1 MRELANRQRSFHS
14 RFSPVRCVW
23 KEGYTF
29 QALEAFGRERG
40 CPRADGQTPHEFA
53 TALGRVHPTLSRLA
67 LPLADWYGQLAY
79 ASRPAAP
86 AATDPLKQLWQGM
99 RGAP

>member
-1 MRELANRQRSFHS
+1 MSWAEL
-14 RFSPVRCVW
+14 VR
-23 KEGYTF
+23 YTF

-53 TALGRVHPTLSRLA
+53 LALGRVHPALSRLA
-67 LPLADWYGQLAY
+67 GTLADWYGQLAY

-86 AATDPLKQLWQGM
+86 AATDPLRQLWQGM